1 MLSSTERAADLAQ
14 VRLCLV
20 KAFDLDEATAQAIHE
35 ETKAGDLP
43 QWDSMGH
50 LALVTELEELFG
62 LEFTDEELPSLT
74 SVKAILNA
82 IGKRRA

>member
-1 MLSSTERAADLAQ
+1 MLSSTERAIDLTQ
-14 VRLCLV
+14 VRFCLV
-20 KAFDLDEATAQAIHE
+20 KALDLDEATAQAIHE
-35 ETKAGDLP
+35 ETRASDLP

-50 LALVTELEELFG
+50 LALVTELEESFG

-82 IGKRRA
+82 IGKRKA